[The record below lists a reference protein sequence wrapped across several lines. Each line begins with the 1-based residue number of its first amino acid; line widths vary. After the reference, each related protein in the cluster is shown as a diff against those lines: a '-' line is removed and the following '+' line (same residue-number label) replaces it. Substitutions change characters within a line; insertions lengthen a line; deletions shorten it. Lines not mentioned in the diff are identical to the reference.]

1 MYSYNSVNADEKF
14 TEIKIGMECD
24 CARTQLRELI

>member
-1 MYSYNSVNADEKF
+1 MGMYPYNSVNADEKF
-14 TEIKIGMECD
+14 TEIEIGD